1 MGERARN
8 EGGSLREALF
18 PLSAPIS
25 PPFFPLICIV
35 LLSHSPRVPWG
46 RKDNRSRSISRSTLS
61 SLYLRNWRFLYWCR
75 YSRQETILYTQYTP
89 FLKTLFI
96 VISLL
101 PLFTPIGSLTI
112 SPRSGIM
119 LGGTNLKMSG
129 PCFKQNDNIVVQFDS
144 NININATFG
153 TEIQTSVTV
162 PVLNKTGRV
171 PIKLSV
177 DGGNSFDYNGVY
189 TSGICRFILCWLN
202 VMSGD
207 WVDWIKR
214 GLASRLTPVGGGGGV
229 GGQ

>member
-1 MGERARN
+1 M
-8 EGGSLREALF
+8 
-18 PLSAPIS
+18 
-25 PPFFPLICIV
+25 
-35 LLSHSPRVPWG
+35 PWG
-46 RKDNRSRSISRSTLS
+46 KKDDRSLSISWSTLTS
-61 SLYLRNWRFLYWCR
+61 PYLRNRPFLYGCR

-96 VISLL
+96 VISLP

-129 PCFKQNDNIVVQFDS
+129 PCFKQNDNIVVQFDG
-144 NININATFG
+144 NVNINATFG
-153 TEIQTSVTV
+153 TEIQSSVTV

-189 TSGICRFILCWLN
+189 TSGLCRFILCWLK
-202 VMSGD
+202 VMNGD
-207 WVDWIKR
+207 WVDWIQR
-214 GLASRLTPVGGGGGV
+214 GLASRLTPRVGSGTITFFFFFMGRLRAEV
-229 GGQ
+229 HSRFRKQPFPMPSIDKCTRFTYPV

>member
-1 MGERARN
+1 M
-8 EGGSLREALF
+8 
-18 PLSAPIS
+18 
-25 PPFFPLICIV
+25 
-35 LLSHSPRVPWG
+35 PWG
-46 RKDNRSRSISRSTLS
+46 KKDDRSLSISWSTLTS
-61 SLYLRNWRFLYWCR
+61 PYLRNRPFLYGCR

-96 VISLL
+96 VISLP

-129 PCFKQNDNIVVQFDS
+129 PCFKQNDNIVVQFDG
-144 NININATFG
+144 NVNINATFG
-153 TEIQTSVTV
+153 TEIQSSVTV

-189 TSGICRFILCWLN
+189 TSGLCRFILCWLK
-202 VMSGD
+202 VMNGD
-207 WVDWIKR
+207 WVDWIQR
-214 GLASRLTPVGGGGGV
+214 GLASRLTPRVGSGTIFFFLFFYFFFFMGRLRAEV
-229 GGQ
+229 HYRFRKQPFPMPSIDKCTRFTYRV